1 MSSDAIASARAHP
14 NAHSAP
20 AARITARDPSAS
32 FATSRNAA
40 FMFRFASR
48 PPARIA
54 RETTFATRP
63 MTPTRSIGPVST
75 GGGETRRQAASH
87 ATITLII
94 RSMPACSAAARTSE
108 RAHPHVCFSSR
119 GRRVKCAATRA
130 TTKPDASTTMCPAS
144 AASDKDPDQ
153 KAPSNSVITT
163 APVTASAHPK
173 RLVEAPAWE

>member
-1 MSSDAIASARAHP
+1 
-14 NAHSAP
+14 
-20 AARITARDPSAS
+20 
-32 FATSRNAA
+32 
-40 FMFRFASR
+40 
-48 PPARIA
+48 
-54 RETTFATRP
+54 
-63 MTPTRSIGPVST
+63 MTPTRSIGPAST
-75 GGGETRRQAASH
+75 LGGDARRHAASH

-153 KAPSNSVITT
+153 KAPSNSAITT

-173 RLVEAPAWE
+173 RWAEAPAWE